1 MRNLSA
7 SRSLRRM
14 DGVTLV
20 ELMIAMTLGLVI
32 IAAVGWVYLGT
43 TQTYR
48 TQDALSRM
56 QEGARYAFELISN
69 DLRMA
74 GATGCGNDTRVNVV
88 NNLTTNWYAN
98 LFEQPLVSLERDN
111 NPGIREYSDAL
122 RIVRADV
129 SREYIVQTHDAGAS
143 QFNVG
148 THDIAAGDILLATD
162 CTHAAVFQASAA
174 ASPTVSH
181 GASGTPGNAFADL
194 GVGAAY
200 TFLNGSRLYKLNGV
214 TYYVAQNPAGEL
226 ALYRAR
232 PVGAT
237 ATVTAE
243 ELVEGVEDIQFAF
256 AVDTDAAPD
265 GAPNFVDPDGDG
277 DPYLRADQVISGA
290 VPGATAQDKWGR
302 VVSVR
307 VSLLLRTVEDNVVP
321 GSTPQRYTY
330 NGATVDAPDRRL
342 RTVFTHVVNL
352 RNR

>member
-1 MRNLSA
+1 MV
-7 SRSLRRM
+7 
-14 DGVTLV
+14 GVTLV

-74 GATGCGNDTRVNVV
+74 GATGCGNDSRVNVV
-88 NNLTTNWYAN
+88 NNLPTNWYAN
-98 LFEQPLVSLERDN
+98 LFEQPLASLERDN
-111 NPGIREYSDAL
+111 NPGIRQYSDAL

-129 SREYIVQTHDAGAS
+129 SREYIVNSHDAGAF

-174 ASPTVSH
+174 GSPIVSH
-181 GASGTPGNAFADL
+181 ASGGTPGNAFADL
-194 GVGAAY
+194 GTGGSAY
-200 TFLNGSRLYKLNGV
+200 TFVAGSRLYKLSGV

-256 AVDTDAAPD
+256 AVDTDAVPD
-265 GAPNFVDPDGDG
+265 GAPNFLDPDGDG
-277 DPYLRADQVISGA
+277 DPYLRADQVISAA
-290 VPGATAQDKWGR
+290 VPGATAQDKWSR

-307 VSLLLRTVEDNVVP
+307 VSLLMRTVEDNVVP
-321 GSTPQRYTY
+321 GSSPQRYTY

-342 RTVFTHVVNL
+342 RTVFTHVVSL